1 MYSYGSSGVVLGT
14 TTNHPL
20 SLFANNTA
28 SVVLLPNGNIGMG
41 SGSPIYKLHL
51 YSAGNTNT
59 TAAFLAGEYYGPSFG
74 VKGNSPSYYALNVV
88 NNVTAPEVSGAGANS
103 LLYVRADGNVG
114 VGTNAPAYKLDVNG
128 TISSSN
134 AAGASPYIIRNTS
147 NLNRWSLGISNSETG
162 TGNTGFDFRVVR
174 WTDAGTALGA
184 PLFIRRSNGF
194 IGLNNENP
202 QSQLD
207 VNGNAMIRG
216 EIVSNISDPNTG
228 GRIELRNPA
237 KTENGAASRWVIF
250 NMAGAY
256 GNSLQFWSYDNLGC
270 TTGGMCANRVT
281 FKDDGNVGIGTM
293 TPVYKLDVRG
303 TGAFSGKV
311 TIGET
316 NAQSDLNV
324 NGNIK
329 TRKITVTQTN
339 WPDYVFD
346 SSYQLKPLHQVAQYI
361 QQNKHLP
368 DVPSAEAVNKNGVD
382 IGDNQALLLKK
393 IEELTL
399 YIIQQN
405 KDMQEMKDRIKVLE
419 AKK

>member
-1 MYSYGSSGVVLGT
+1 MQRKYWILSAGLFFYNAINAQAQVPTLQEVVTKGNSTDRAIVLGNGTVSSTYSYGSTGVVFGT

-20 SLFANNTA
+20 SLFANNAT
-28 SVVLLPNGNIGMG
+28 SMVLLPNGNIGMG

-128 TISSSN
+128 
-134 AAGASPYIIRNTS
+134 AGNFST
-147 NLNRWSLGISNSETG
+147 GISTG
-162 TGNTGFDFRVVR
+162 GPGNTGYNPFRTVRMIGGSNYTAHFGMGAAGGAAITSQEGSNNRVVLIR
-174 WTDAGTALGA
+174 SALTYPEYSPDGGNTLYPIWHGGNL
-184 PLFIRRSNGF
+184 PLSDLLRLSNG
-194 IGLNNENP
+194 IL
-202 QSQLD
+202 
-207 VNGNAMIRG
+207 A
-216 EIVSNISDPNTG
+216 SDLTMG
-228 GRIELRNPA
+228 
-237 KTENGAASRWVIF
+237 TTAAQR
-250 NMAGAY
+250 
-256 GNSLQFWSYDNLGC
+256 
-270 TTGGMCANRVT
+270 
-281 FKDDGNVGIGTM
+281 
-293 TPVYKLDVRG
+293 
-303 TGAFSGKV
+303 
-311 TIGET
+311 
-316 NAQSDLNV
+316 DLNV
-324 NGNIK
+324 NGKIK
-329 TRKITVTQTN
+329 TRKVTVTQTN

-368 DVPSAEAVNKNGVD
+368 DVPSAEAVHKNGVD

>member
-1 MYSYGSSGVVLGT
+1 MQRRYWILSVGLLLSTVANGQTIPTLQEVITQGNTTDRSIILGNGTVSSTYTYGSSGVVFGT
-14 TTNHPL
+14 TTSHPL
-20 SLFANNTA
+20 SLISNNAT
-28 SVVLLPNGNIGMG
+28 SMVLLPNGNIGM
-41 SGSPIYKLHL
+41 
-51 YSAGNTNT
+51 
-59 TAAFLAGEYYGPSFG
+59 
-74 VKGNSPSYYALNVV
+74 
-88 NNVTAPEVSGAGANS
+88 
-103 LLYVRADGNVG
+103 
-114 VGTNAPAYKLDVNG
+114 GTNAPAYKLDVNG

-134 AAGASPYIIRNTS
+134 AAGASPYIIRNPG
-147 NLNRWSLGISNSETG
+147 NLNRWSFGIGNSETG
-162 TGNTGFDFRVVR
+162 SGNTGFDFRIVR
-174 WTDAGTALGA
+174 WADAGTAFGA

-194 IGLNNENP
+194 VGLNNENP

-207 VNGNAMIRG
+207 VNGSTIIRG
-216 EIVSNISDPNTG
+216 GIVSTISDANTG
-228 GRIELRNPA
+228 GRIELQNPA
-237 KTENGAASRWVIF
+237 KTANGAASRWTIF

-270 TTGGMCANRVT
+270 TTGGMCENRVT
-281 FKDDGNVGIGTM
+281 FNDDGKVGIGTM

-303 TGAFSGKV
+303 TAAFSGKV
-311 TIGET
+311 IIGQT
-316 NAQSDLNV
+316 SAQSDLNV
-324 NGNIK
+324 NGTIK

-346 SSYQLKPLHQVAQYI
+346 SSYQLKPLRQVEQYI

-368 DVPSAEAVNKNGVD
+368 DVPSAATVNKDGVD
-382 IGDNQALLLKK
+382 VGDNQALLLKK